1 MSTLQICELK
11 IVLDESDTLH
21 KHSRCS
27 IELETTA
34 LGFLMLV
41 EQHVR
46 DYFELSG
53 SLFRQ
58 ELVILLRG
66 FDVVAERNQRK
77 GVRLS
82 IVAFELNLLSLAPVR
97 LITGLIFSIIL
108 MLSGRGSSKL
118 ITYWQGSSM
127 PLVWKFA
134 RFSDNS
140 YSWGC

>member
-1 MSTLQICELK
+1 MSALQVCELK
-11 IVLDESDTLH
+11 IVLDEPDTLH

-77 GVRLS
+77 GVRLAV
-82 IVAFELNLLSLAPVR
+82 VAFELNLLFISASPVDNGFDLLNHLDALGARLVEVDHVLAGQLDALGVEVR
-97 LITGLIFSIIL
+97 
-108 MLSGRGSSKL
+108 
-118 ITYWQGSSM
+118 Q
-127 PLVWKFA
+127 V
-134 RFSDNS
+134 
-140 YSWGC
+140 